1 MLPPRPTPTDLPNPD
16 AAPLNRPPANRA
28 RSAHAPRHSQGA
40 WLSLFAMLMI
50 FIGPLISQS
59 MPMEHHSGMAM
70 PAPTSM
76 SMSMSMHGEMDMS
89 TSMDMGADEHS
100 GHAKAG
106 QDAGVDHVIWAKC
119 GYCTLLFS
127 CPALTKT
134 VAVLAPVPPRPAD
147 FYSEATQLGHAQRN
161 VFPNAR
167 SRAPP
172 LSSVA

>member
-1 MLPPRPTPTDLPNPD
+1 
-16 AAPLNRPPANRA
+16 
-28 RSAHAPRHSQGA
+28 
-40 WLSLFAMLMI
+40 MLMI

-70 PAPTSM
+70 PAPA

-89 TSMDMGADEHS
+89 ASMDMAVDMGAGEHS
-100 GHAKAG
+100 SHAKAE
-106 QDAGVDHVIWAKC
+106 QSAGVDHVIWAKC

-134 VAVLAPVPPRPAD
+134 VAVLAPVPPKPAD
-147 FYSEATQLGHAQRN
+147 FYNESPQHGHAQRN

>member
-1 MLPPRPTPTDLPNPD
+1 
-16 AAPLNRPPANRA
+16 
-28 RSAHAPRHSQGA
+28 
-40 WLSLFAMLMI
+40 MLMI

-59 MPMEHHSGMAM
+59 MPMEHHNGMAM

-76 SMSMSMHGEMDMS
+76 SMPTSMHGEMDMS
-89 TSMDMGADEHS
+89 ATMDMGEPDV
-100 GHAKAG
+100 HAEAERN
-106 QDAGVDHVIWAKC
+106 AGVDHVLWAKC

-147 FYSEATQLGHAQRN
+147 FYNEAPQHGHAQRN

-172 LSSVA
+172 LSSVALNTQN

>member
-1 MLPPRPTPTDLPNPD
+1 
-16 AAPLNRPPANRA
+16 
-28 RSAHAPRHSQGA
+28 
-40 WLSLFAMLMI
+40 MLMI

-70 PAPTSM
+70 PAPTFM
-76 SMSMSMHGEMDMS
+76 SMQMHGEMDMPA
-89 TSMDMGADEHS
+89 SMDMGQEMGAGEHS
-100 GHAKAG
+100 GHARNEL
-106 QDAGVDHVIWAKC
+106 DAGVDHVIWAKC

-147 FYSEATQLGHAQRN
+147 FYDEATQLGHAQRN

>member
-1 MLPPRPTPTDLPNPD
+1 MSRLP
-16 AAPLNRPPANRA
+16 AIRA
-28 RSAHAPRHSQGA
+28 RSAPAPRHPQGA

-70 PAPTSM
+70 PTPISM
-76 SMSMSMHGEMDMS
+76 SKSMHGEMDMS
-89 TSMDMGADEHS
+89 ASMGMGAGEHS
-100 GHAKAG
+100 GHAKAE
-106 QDAGVDHVIWAKC
+106 QSAGVDHVIWAKC

-134 VAVLAPVPPRPAD
+134 VAVLAPVPPKPAD
-147 FYSEATQLGHAQRN
+147 FYNEAPQNGHAQRN

>member
-1 MLPPRPTPTDLPNPD
+1 MS
-16 AAPLNRPPANRA
+16 AIRA
-28 RSAHAPRHSQGA
+28 RSMPAPRKTSGA

-59 MPMEHHSGMAM
+59 MPMEHHAGMPMSA
-70 PAPTSM
+70 SM
-76 SMSMSMHGEMDMS
+76 SADMDMS
-89 TSMDMGADEHS
+89 APMNMAADDHS
-100 GHAKAG
+100 GHQANTGDA
-106 QDAGVDHVIWAKC
+106 AGVDHVIWAKC

-127 CPALTKT
+127 CPALTQT
-134 VAVLAPVPPRPAD
+134 LAVVAPVPPKPAD
-147 FYSEATQLGHAQRN
+147 FFNAAPQQGHAHRS

>member
-1 MLPPRPTPTDLPNPD
+1 MS
-16 AAPLNRPPANRA
+16 AIRA
-28 RSAHAPRHSQGA
+28 SSSPAPRKTSGA

-59 MPMEHHSGMAM
+59 MPMEHHTGMSM
-70 PAPTSM
+70 PASM
-76 SMSMSMHGEMDMS
+76 SANMDMS
-89 TSMDMGADEHS
+89 APMDMAADHSEH
-100 GHAKAG
+100 HADSSDAAG
-106 QDAGVDHVIWAKC
+106 MDHVIWAKC

-127 CPALTKT
+127 CPALTQT
-134 VAVLAPVPPRPAD
+134 LAVIAPVPPRPAD
-147 FYSEATQLGHAQRN
+147 FYNAAPQQGHAQRN

>member
-1 MLPPRPTPTDLPNPD
+1 MF
-16 AAPLNRPPANRA
+16 AIRA
-28 RSAHAPRHSQGA
+28 SSSPAPRKTSGA

-59 MPMEHHSGMAM
+59 MPMEHHTGMSM
-70 PAPTSM
+70 PASM
-76 SMSMSMHGEMDMS
+76 SADMDMS
-89 TSMDMGADEHS
+89 APMDMAADDHSEH
-100 GHAKAG
+100 HADSSDAAG
-106 QDAGVDHVIWAKC
+106 MDHVIWAKC

-127 CPALTKT
+127 CPALTQT
-134 VAVLAPVPPRPAD
+134 LAVIAPVPPSPAD
-147 FYSEATQLGHAQRN
+147 FYNAAPQQGHAQRN

>member
-1 MLPPRPTPTDLPNPD
+1 M
-16 AAPLNRPPANRA
+16 NRPPANRA

-76 SMSMSMHGEMDMS
+76 SMQGEMDMS
-89 TSMDMGADEHS
+89 ASMDMAMEMGAGEHS
-100 GHAKAG
+100 GHAKAEL
-106 QDAGVDHVIWAKC
+106 DAGVDHVIWAKC

-147 FYSEATQLGHAQRN
+147 FYNEATQLGHAQRN